1 VSSFLTA
8 SFPAEPLTRFPN
20 FAHEDLAAVEDH
32 LNHVII
38 PHRLTSSAN
47 VPHGSFRHSGVDF
60 GAFSLCS
67 VRYDFGG
74 GRLRVACPSMDDDY
88 RIQITVSGSGRVGNH
103 TGEEL
108 FFGPTSFVIIHPNR
122 AFVETFDSRCHHLLL
137 TVRRRA
143 LETAYAEW
151 TGHLPTARLR
161 IEPSVVKVD
170 GEGRPLVRYLAMLCG
185 LLDAN
190 DRQHSAPELPRSV
203 VRSLPQ
209 LLLRTLRH
217 SHSDE
222 FHRKPEAFDPAYVRR
237 VEDYLLANAREDIT
251 MGELVAI
258 AGCSA
263 RSVYHS
269 FRKLR
274 GVSPMRYLRD
284 YRLAISREQLQDA
297 QATGKSVT
305 EIALACGFTHM
316 SKYTAWYKARFG
328 ETPSA
333 TRNRRVSD

>member
-1 VSSFLTA
+1 MSSFLTA
-8 SFPAEPLTRFPN
+8 SFPAEPLTRFQN
-20 FAHEDLAAVEDH
+20 FTHEDLAAVEDH

-47 VPHGSFRHSGVDF
+47 VPQGNFRHSGVDF

-67 VRYDFGG
+67 VRYDFDG
-74 GRLRVACPSMDDDY
+74 GRLRVTCPSMDDDY
-88 RIQITVSGSGRVGNH
+88 RIQVTVSGSGRVGNDA
-103 TGEEL
+103 GEEF
-108 FFGPTSFVIIHPNR
+108 FFGPTGFVIIHPNR
-122 AFVETFDSRCHHLLL
+122 AFDETFDSRCHHLLL
-137 TVRRRA
+137 TVKRRA
-143 LETAYAEW
+143 LDAAYAEW
-151 TGHLPTARLR
+151 TGHLPTERLR
-161 IEPSVVKVD
+161 LESSVVKVD
-170 GEGRPLVRYLAMLCG
+170 DEGRPLVRYLAMLCG

-190 DRQHSAPELPRSV
+190 DAQRGAPELPRSV
-203 VRSLPQ
+203 VQSLPL

-222 FHRKPEAFDPAYVRR
+222 FRREPEALDPAYVRR
-237 VEDYLLANAREDIT
+237 VEDYLLAHAREDIT
-251 MGELVAI
+251 MSELVAV

-284 YRLAISREQLQDA
+284 YRLAISREQLRDA
-297 QATGKSVT
+297 RATGKSVT

-333 TRNRRVSD
+333 TRKRKLSE